1 MTKETYQVGDTVHYR
16 GDKLP
21 NRLWNISNIGDQF
34 MTIKTDTM
42 DGLSRDQ
49 SIKVVTDIDIYKTDN
64 YHFDNNLQY
73 DNSLQIKDTMQEHV
87 SQNKGIKPI
96 ENDQTN
102 PTIHF
107 APVIIN
113 GGDASQ
119 IPSASSSSIA
129 KNIIPDVVPEDNIQ
143 MKSDIAE
150 TQHEDTKSSSSNDN
164 IFTNNFLIKKLMQ

>member
-1 MTKETYQVGDTVHYR
+1 
-16 GDKLP
+16 
-21 NRLWNISNIGDQF
+21 

-42 DGLSRDQ
+42 DGLSPDE
-49 SIKVVTDIDIYKTDN
+49 SIKVVSDIDIYKTDN
-64 YHFDNNLQY
+64 YHFDSNLQY
-73 DNSLQIKDTMQEHV
+73 DKSLQINDNMQEHV
-87 SQNKGIKPI
+87 SQNGGIKPI

-113 GGDASQ
+113 GGDVSQ
-119 IPSASSSSIA
+119 IPSTSSSSIA
-129 KNIIPDVVPEDNIQ
+129 ENIIPDVVPEHNIQ
-143 MKSDIAE
+143 MKPDIAE